1 MHPVE
6 DEDAPCRSQTEGA
19 VRGWL
24 LTFVPRYKSGS
35 STGMGVSHAGA
46 RRPTGALGGVNRA
59 YRYRPSGRRDGSLYA
74 GTDLMVTLRLLRP
87 AKGDVPCAVE
97 TQRQLGSRLR
107 NHL

>member
-1 MHPVE
+1 MEISLKPLSRFRG
-6 DEDAPCRSQTEGA
+6 PLLTEGA

-24 LTFVPRYKSGS
+24 LTFVPRYKSGG

-46 RRPTGALGGVNRA
+46 RRPTGALGVVNRA

-87 AKGDVPCAVE
+87 AKSPSASPYRPVG
-97 TQRQLGSRLR
+97 
-107 NHL
+107 